1 MLDVALADQTTGD
14 AFRHMGELTEYEI
27 LNISYNPDRTN
38 FIIVTLSVTTP
49 YLNAEAQELAAGSE
63 ILALQEYTKFRES
76 GAAKSLAGRSL
87 NDVPLSTDLVELT
100 FLVID
105 DEPILYYP
113 ESCMY
118 DDDEVPQYAFFWGR
132 NYLFM
137 APMAEIC
144 CWKTLMAAAR
154 KSLNQHLGSLNCL
167 NI

>member
-1 MLDVALADQTTGD
+1 MA
-14 AFRHMGELTEYEI
+14 ELTEYEI

-105 DEPILYYP
+105 DEPNPLLFP
-113 ESCMY
+113 MSCMY
-118 DDDEVPQYAFFWGR
+118 ERMMKYRSMPSSGAE
-132 NYLFM
+132 LSFM